1 MQLTV
6 TIASAG
12 STDLLVV
19 VAGRERGV
27 RRNLPK
33 FLGKPGQVERAH
45 NPLAGRHL
53 RLSAGEL
60 AQVSAY
66 LGKFPPTE
74 EIPVFERGECEPV
87 SDVIARLETGGP
99 LVRE

>member
-1 MQLTV
+1 M
-6 TIASAG
+6 
-12 STDLLVV
+12 
-19 VAGRERGV
+19 
-27 RRNLPK
+27 
-33 FLGKPGQVERAH
+33 
-45 NPLAGRHL
+45 